1 MISERIDHRVG
12 IGSAQTTLCT
22 YLIGYTLRM
31 EASSSVEP
39 HPARLLLQTR
49 QAAGL
54 SQAAVASRAGTSRTA
69 VSAYEHGAKSPSLDT
84 VVRLLAAMGFELDVR
99 RPAELGLVAGS
110 RGREIATVSP
120 LPRLPVEQALAVVE
134 LPLSLNW
141 SEPGRRFDLADRSD
155 RARVYE
161 MVLREGESIDL
172 LTYVDGALLIDLWND
187 LVLPR
192 DVRAA
197 WAPIIG
203 PLLAG
208 RGTNS
213 AIA

>member
-1 MISERIDHRVG
+1 M
-12 IGSAQTTLCT
+12 
-22 YLIGYTLRM
+22 YLIGYTQCM
-31 EASSSVEP
+31 DSSGAAGEP
-39 HPARLLLQTR
+39 VPGELLAVARR
-49 QAAGL
+49 AAGL
-54 SQAAVASRAGTSRTA
+54 SQATVASRAGTSRTA

-84 VVRLLAAMGFELDVR
+84 VVRLLAGMGFELEVR
-99 RPAELGLVAGS
+99 RCTEPRVVAGS
-110 RGREIATVSP
+110 RGRQIATVSP
-120 LPRLPVEQALAVVE
+120 LPRLPVEQALAVVK

-161 MVLREGESIDL
+161 IVLREGQTPDL
-172 LTYVDGALLIDLWND
+172 LTYVDGALLVDLWNE

-197 WAPIIG
+197 WAPIVD
-203 PLLAG
+203 PL
-208 RGTNS
+208 RGDRGATS